1 VCQLAVSRTTYTVP
15 CGVQDRTCHVAYN
28 IQRACSPFKLRL
40 SSCQASWWALPR
52 CGSSSGPQPR
62 CIASKHRA
70 CAGSD
75 ACTREMTTVV
85 SQQRTATT
93 VTNKTSHSK
102 AELYRAY
109 NLRAIG
115 GTNRSRQ
122 TGPLLSAVRRY
133 CTALHGTVSITAYAL
148 VVTGMRCGHVTVS
161 THRMRNG
168 QR

>member
-1 VCQLAVSRTTYTVP
+1 MCQLAVSRTTYTVP

-109 NLRAIG
+109 NLRATVGQIAQDRPDLYCRQCG
-115 GTNRSRQ
+115 AIALHCTAQFRSQ
-122 TGPLLSAVRRY
+122 HMHLLSQGCDA
-133 CTALHGTVSITAYAL
+133 A
-148 VVTGMRCGHVTVS
+148 M
-161 THRMRNG
+161 
-168 QR
+168 